1 MNLQAIAAP
10 LAAAVNPT
18 VLVTY
23 RKSVGYSTD
32 SAYTQQP
39 KYADFAGVPCQI
51 QPVPSGE
58 LRRFSGLNQQGSY
71 QRMYLNGDIEG
82 VVRSAI
88 KGGDLFVLPD
98 GSVWLVTNSVE
109 NWPDWTCCIV
119 TRQNG
124 G

>member
-1 MNLQAIAAP
+1 VNLQAVAAP
-10 LAAAVNPT
+10 LVAAVNPT
-18 VLVTY
+18 VFVTY

-39 KYADFAGVPCQI
+39 QYADFAGVPCQI

-58 LRRFSGLNQQGSY
+58 LRRLSGLNQQASY
-71 QRMYLNGDIEG
+71 QKIYLNGDAEG

-98 GSVWLVTNSVE
+98 NTVWLATNAME
-109 NWPDWTCCIV
+109 NWSDWTAVIV
-119 TRQNG
+119 TLQNG